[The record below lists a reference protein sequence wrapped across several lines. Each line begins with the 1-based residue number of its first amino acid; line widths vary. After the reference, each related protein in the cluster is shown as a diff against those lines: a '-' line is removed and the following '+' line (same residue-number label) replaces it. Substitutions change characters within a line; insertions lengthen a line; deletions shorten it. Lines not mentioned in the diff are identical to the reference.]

1 MNKITIIKKVKAN
14 LIRIKIHKLLG
25 WAADLFIYTGY
36 MIKLS
41 KWVDANKEELVFNDF
56 YNSNVIH
63 RDREK
68 LYVQIN
74 EHLNLKNTAINYLE
88 FGVAGGDSLRWW
100 CANNKSTNT
109 KLYAYD
115 TYEGLPEDYGSMKK
129 GTFDQKGNF
138 PDIKDSRINFI
149 KGLFQDTLLKSTTEI
164 DFSMKSIIH
173 VDGDLYSSAM
183 FCLNTLYPSLKK
195 GDLIIFDEFGVPAH
209 EFKAYSDLVSTYYLK
224 LKPIGAINNYLQ
236 VVFEVE

>member
-1 MNKITIIKKVKAN
+1 MNKVTLIKKVKAN
-14 LIRIKIHKLLG
+14 LIRLKVHKVLG
-25 WAADLFIYTGY
+25 WAANLLIYTGY

-41 KWVDANKEELVFNDF
+41 KWVESNKDKLQFDDF
-56 YNSNVIH
+56 FNSNVIH

-68 LYVQIN
+68 LYAQVN
-74 EHLNLKNTAINYLE
+74 EHLNLQNEPINYLE

-100 CANNKSTNT
+100 SSNNKNIET
-109 KLYAYD
+109 KLWGYD
-115 TYEGLPEDYGSMKK
+115 TYEGLPENYGTMKK

-138 PDIKDSRINFI
+138 PNISDGRINFV
-149 KGLFQDTLLKSTTEI
+149 KGLFQDTLLKSMNDI
-164 DFSMKSIIH
+164 DFSKRSIVH

-183 FCLNTLYPSLKK
+183 LCLNTLYPSLKK
-195 GDLIIFDEFGVPAH
+195 GDLIIFDEFGVPSH
-209 EFKAYSDLVSTYYLK
+209 EFKAYLDLVSTYYLK

>member
-1 MNKITIIKKVKAN
+1 M
-14 LIRIKIHKLLG
+14 
-25 WAADLFIYTGY
+25 
-36 MIKLS
+36 S
-41 KWVDANKEELVFNDF
+41 KWVDSNKETLEFDDF

-63 RDREK
+63 KDREN
-68 LYVQIN
+68 LYNLVN
-74 EHLNLKNTAINYLE
+74 NHLNLTNSPINYLE
-88 FGVAGGDSLRWW
+88 FGVARGDSLRWW
-100 CANNKSTNT
+100 SENNKNPDT

-138 PDIKDSRINFI
+138 PDINDHRINFI

-183 FCLNTLYPSLKK
+183 FCLNTLYPHLKK

-209 EFKAYSDLVSTYYLK
+209 EFKAYLDLVSTYYLK
-224 LKPIGAINNYLQ
+224 LNPIGAINNYLQ

>member
-1 MNKITIIKKVKAN
+1 MNKVRIIKKIKAN
-14 LIRIKIHKLLG
+14 LIRIKIHKVLG

-41 KWVDANKEELVFNDF
+41 RWVDLNKEKLKFDDF
-56 YNSNVIH
+56 YNSKVIH

-68 LYVQIN
+68 LYLNVS
-74 EHLNLKNTAINYLE
+74 EHLKLSNEAVNYLE

-100 CANNKSTNT
+100 SSNNKNDDTRFW
-109 KLYAYD
+109 AYD
-115 TYEGLPEDYGSMKK
+115 TYEGLPEDYGTMKK

-138 PDIKDSRINFI
+138 PNIPDDRIHFV
-149 KGLFQDTLLKSTTEI
+149 KGLFQDTLTESTKQI
-164 DFSMKSIIH
+164 DFSKRSIAH

-183 FCLNTLYPSLKK
+183 YCLNTLYPHLKK

-209 EFKAYSDLVSTYYLK
+209 EFKAYLDLVKTYYLK